1 MSSSPRSA
9 SKGMKKTSKCKYKRD
24 SRGLLIPLITLLAL
38 TFALVS
44 QSWMPSIENETTI
57 EVVLEESFEVPVHYA
72 PYTIDYDGEYVY
84 VKADYGA
91 TLMQISDEG
100 ETIGYIGSVIS
111 SGEEG
116 VKKVMDLEPG
126 KETFAY
132 TTADE
137 VVIVGKDDLEQYKR
151 IKLASEGEL
160 IWGITYSNGYYYI
173 SGYDK
178 KNDMGLIFIV
188 DEKGEVIKRIE
199 FKPVEEVIRYALPIE
214 VYGEYAY
221 WVMYNPEGPIINNI
235 TVVDLKS
242 GNVVGY
248 LLNNPRKNVKPDNK
262 LLIDSVNEVIDVSDL
277 THPFD
282 VDIAS
287 MEGEALYASAYSHP
301 ATQVT

>member
-1 MSSSPRSA
+1 
-9 SKGMKKTSKCKYKRD
+9 
-24 SRGLLIPLITLLAL
+24 
-38 TFALVS
+38 
-44 QSWMPSIENETTI
+44 
-57 EVVLEESFEVPVHYA
+57 
-72 PYTIDYDGEYVY
+72 
-84 VKADYGA
+84 
-91 TLMQISDEG
+91 
-100 ETIGYIGSVIS
+100 
-111 SGEEG
+111 
-116 VKKVMDLEPG
+116 
-126 KETFAY
+126 
-132 TTADE
+132 
-137 VVIVGKDDLEQYKR
+137 
-151 IKLASEGEL
+151 
-160 IWGITYSNGYYYI
+160 
-173 SGYDK
+173 
-178 KNDMGLIFIV
+178 

-248 LLNNPRKNVKPDNK
+248 LLNNPRKNVRPDNK